1 MKKSTLLLTALLLAL
16 TSFASVDARE
26 FREMRQIKTPLN
38 TQELQKGEE
47 GSTPVAQPVKV
58 DEALIRSAIESLFSS
73 WGTSDVERYLSEKFP
88 NRNQLLNAFGTHVPM
103 DARLEIRGI
112 RAVRVLSQH
121 TREDNLVSIVS
132 AEVETDVR
140 YQDPTLGLQRLRGTG
155 EYVFEL
161 VTKAI

>member
-1 MKKSTLLLTALLLAL
+1 MNKSTLLLTALVLAL
-16 TSFASVDARE
+16 MAVPSADARE
-26 FREMRQIKTPLN
+26 FREMRQIKTPLS
-38 TQELQKGEE
+38 TEQFQKGEE
-47 GSTPVAQPVKV
+47 GSAPVTQPVKI
-58 DEALIRSAIESLFSS
+58 DDALIRSAIESLFNS
-73 WGTSDVERYLSEKFP
+73 WGTSDVERYLADKFP
-88 NRNQLLNAFGTHVPM
+88 NRNQLLNAFSTHVPM

-121 TREDNLVSIVS
+121 TREDHLVSIVS

>member
-1 MKKSTLLLTALLLAL
+1 MKKTTLLLAALAIM
-16 TSFASVDARE
+16 TVSSADARE
-26 FREMRQIKTPLN
+26 FREMRQLKTPMN
-38 TQELQKGEE
+38 VDALQKGEE
-47 GSTPVAQPVKV
+47 GTTPVTQPVKI
-58 DEALIRSAIESLFSS
+58 DDALIRSAIESLFNS
-73 WGTSDVERYLSEKFP
+73 WGTSDVERYLADKFP
-88 NRNQLLNAFGTHVPM
+88 NRNQLLTAFGTHVPM

-121 TREDNLVSIVS
+121 NKDDNLVSIVS

-161 VTKAI
+161 VTKSI

>member
-1 MKKSTLLLTALLLAL
+1 MKKTTLLLAILVLM
-16 TSFASVDARE
+16 FATVSSVSARE

-38 TQELQKGEE
+38 LEQIQKGEE
-47 GSTPVAQPVKV
+47 GTTPVTQPVKI
-58 DEALIRSAIESLFSS
+58 DDALIRAAIESLFNS
-73 WGTSDVERYLSEKFP
+73 WGTNDVERYIADKFP
-88 NRNQLLNAFGTHVPM
+88 NRNQLLTAFGTHVPM

-112 RAVRVLSQH
+112 RAVRVLSQ
-121 TREDNLVSIVS
+121 RNKDDNLVSIVS

-161 VTKAI
+161 VTKSI